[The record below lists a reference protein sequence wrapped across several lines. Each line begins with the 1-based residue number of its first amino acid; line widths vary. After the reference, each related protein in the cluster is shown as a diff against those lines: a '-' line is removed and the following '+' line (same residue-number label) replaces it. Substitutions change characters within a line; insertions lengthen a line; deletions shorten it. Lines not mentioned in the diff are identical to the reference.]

1 MTMESF
7 AALRSVLP
15 VVLLGLGCGF
25 LVANLRALVNF
36 WRFRR
41 RRASALLTWP
51 GRRPPFYGLVLGLGV
66 VLGLLVLFKLVVQRR
81 PLGHV
86 FGETMMF
93 LYYAYAVPLSTRIAR
108 GFYRDGIWAD
118 SGFVPYGQIGGL
130 SWREER
136 EGVRLILIDRV
147 RRLARSL
154 LVPER
159 YYGAAR
165 RLLRDQIAAHVIEFG
180 DKPFDLGVRDER
192 DSV

>member
-1 MTMESF
+1 MDPF
-7 AALRSVLP
+7 ATLRSVLP
-15 VVLLGLGCGF
+15 IVLVLLGFGF
-25 LVANLRALVNF
+25 LVANLRALVHF

-41 RRASALLTWP
+41 LRGSALLTWP
-51 GRRPPFYGLVLGLGV
+51 GRRPPFYGLLLGLGV
-66 VLGLLVLFKLVVQRR
+66 VLGCLVLFKLFVQRR

-118 SGFVPYGQIGGL
+118 TGFVPYAQIGGL

-136 EGVRLILIDRV
+136 GGVRLILIDRV

-154 LVPER
+154 IVPER
-159 YYGAAR
+159 HYGAAR
-165 RLLRDQIAAHVIEFG
+165 RLLRDQIAARVIQFV
-180 DKPFDLGVRDER
+180 DKPFDLGVSDER